1 MPFSSSTALAYRR
14 LWSLAWP
21 LILTNLTVP
30 LLGLV
35 DTAVLG
41 HLDSPVYLGAVAIS
55 ANLFTILYWSFGFL
69 RMGTTGLA
77 AQASGAQDNEQL
89 RRLLAQASL
98 FGAGIGCFLVMLQ
111 WPLISVGLW
120 LMDPEPAV
128 ARLAHEY
135 CQIRI
140 FSAPAVLTQYALIG
154 WLIGRHDTRIPLL
167 VAVATNLLNLGLDLL
182 FVVGFGMTSA
192 GVALATLIAEYFALG
207 LTLWLMAQRHP
218 DAWDLAGI
226 GARLRRWTDYLRL
239 IRVNRFIF
247 IRTVALLLTFAF
259 FTAQGARLGTDILAA
274 NAVLLTFL
282 LLISNGLDG
291 FATGAE
297 VLTGEA
303 VGARSLARLRISLNV
318 ALGCAVAGALLF
330 CGFFWLT
337 GEWLISLLTDL
348 PTVAASAREFLPWL
362 ILMPLLAVWSYLL
375 DGVFIGALKVQAMQN
390 TVVLSALA
398 FLLVWWSSQS
408 LGNHGLWLALSVFM
422 LSRGLSLGWL
432 AWRYSRRQCWF

>member
-1 MPFSSSTALAYRR
+1 MPFLSPTATAYRR

-41 HLDSPVYLGAVAIS
+41 HLNSPVYLGAVAIS

-77 AQASGAQDNEQL
+77 AQASGAQNKERL
-89 RRLLAQASL
+89 RRLLAQASV

-111 WPLISVGLW
+111 LPLISVGLW
-120 LMDPEPAV
+120 LMNPEPEV
-128 ARLAHEY
+128 ARLAYEY

-140 FSAPAVLTQYALIG
+140 FSAPAVLAQYALIG

-182 FVVGFGMTSA
+182 FVVGLNMTSA

-207 LTLWLMAQRHP
+207 LTLWLMRQRHP
-218 DAWDLAGI
+218 DAWDLAGV
-226 GARLRRWTDYLRL
+226 GARLRQWTDYLHL

-259 FTAQGARLGTDILAA
+259 FTARGAHLGTEILAA

-291 FATGAE
+291 FANGAE

-303 VGARSLARLRISLNV
+303 VGARSLVQLRSSLKV
-318 ALGCAVAGALLF
+318 ALGCAVVGALLF
-330 CGFFWLT
+330 CGFFWLA
-337 GEWLISLLTDL
+337 GDGLISLLTDI
-348 PTVAASAREFLPWL
+348 PSVATRAREFLPWL
-362 ILMPLLAVWSYLL
+362 ILMPALAVWGYLL
-375 DGVFIGALKVQAMQN
+375 DGVFIGALKVRAMQN
-390 TVVLSALA
+390 TVLLSALV
-398 FLLVWWSSQS
+398 FLLVWWSSQP
-408 LGNHGLWLALSVFM
+408 LGNHGLWLALSAFM
-422 LSRGLSLGWL
+422 LSRGLGLGWL
-432 AWRYSRRQCWF
+432 AWRNSRRQCWF